1 VALTNGG
8 WLRATAISA
17 VPAGARCP
25 WHIGVLVVARAEEY
39 QLDISPCC
47 LGYWRRSPPEV
58 GEEVLKRGKNHSRPP
73 NPLDRQCLPVWEN
86 VRAAAESVTGGG
98 MSSEQ
103 QGVENLS
110 YAQGASTARLSGL
123 TMGELLDRTAARYPD
138 NPALIVRHQHKRYSY
153 CEFLRE
159 VERAARGLLR
169 LGIQKGERVGIW
181 STNYAEWVITQ
192 FAVAKVGAILVN
204 LNPAYGT
211 VEFERALQQSGCSTL
226 FLTRGFRGRDYPAI
240 LFEICPEAALS
251 APGTLQS
258 AKLPEL
264 RNLIFIGDSP
274 VPPSM
279 MSWNELLEMGENV
292 PADALQARAA
302 TLEFDEPINIQ
313 YTSGTTGTPKGAL
326 LSHHNIVNNGLL
338 IGQGMR
344 FTSQDKLCI
353 PVPFFHCF
361 GMVLSIMVCVA
372 HGAAMVI
379 ATEYFDALATLQAI
393 AEERCTAVHGVPTM
407 FIAELEHPRFSEF
420 DLTSLRTGIMAGS
433 PCPIDVMRRVV
444 REMHCSEL
452 TIVYGLTETSPGIT
466 QTTPDDPL
474 ELRVTTV
481 GKPMAHTE
489 IKIIDPRTGRVVPR
503 GTPGELCAR
512 GYAVM
517 KGYYQNPEATCQT
530 IDANGWLHSGD
541 LATMNE
547 NDYCKITGRSK
558 DLIIRGGENIY
569 PRDIEEFLYTH
580 PAISEVQVIGIPDR
594 KYGEQVM
601 AWVKLRPGA
610 TSSTEAIR
618 EFCKGRIAHFKIPR
632 YVKFVE
638 AFPTT
643 INGKTQQYKMR
654 EISIKEMNLEEVSQI
669 ATA

>member
-1 VALTNGG
+1 
-8 WLRATAISA
+8 
-17 VPAGARCP
+17 
-25 WHIGVLVVARAEEY
+25 
-39 QLDISPCC
+39 
-47 LGYWRRSPPEV
+47 
-58 GEEVLKRGKNHSRPP
+58 
-73 NPLDRQCLPVWEN
+73 
-86 VRAAAESVTGGG
+86 
-98 MSSEQ
+98 MSGEQ
-103 QGVENLS
+103 QEVSNLS
-110 YAQGASTARLSGL
+110 YSQGVGASPLVGRTV
-123 TMGELLDRTAARYPD
+123 GELLDRTAARYPES
-138 NPALIVRHQHKRYSY
+138 PALIVRHQNKRYTY
-153 CEFLRE
+153 HEFRRE

-181 STNYAEWVITQ
+181 ATNYAEWVITM
-192 FAVAKVGAILVN
+192 FAVAKIGAILVN

-211 VEFERALQQSGCSTL
+211 VEFEHALQQSGCSTL
-226 FLTRGFRGRDYPAI
+226 FMTRGFRKSNYLAI
-240 LFEICPEAALS
+240 LFEICPEAAS
-251 APGTLQS
+251 SVPGALQS
-258 AKLPEL
+258 AKLPNL

-274 VPPSM
+274 APPSM
-279 MSWNELLEMGENV
+279 IPWNDLLQMGEGV
-292 PADALQARAA
+292 PADALPARAA

-372 HGAAMVI
+372 HGAAMVVPS
-379 ATEYFDALATLQAI
+379 EYFDALATLQAI

-407 FIAELEHPRFSEF
+407 FIAELEHARFREF

-433 PCPIDVMRRVV
+433 PCPINIMRRVV
-444 REMHCSEL
+444 DEMHCSEL

-489 IKIIDPRTGRVVPR
+489 IKIVDTRTGRVVPR

-517 KGYYQNPEATCQT
+517 KGYYQNPEATRQT
-530 IDANGWLHSGD
+530 LDADGWLHSGD

-547 NDYCKITGRSK
+547 NDYFKITGRSK

-594 KYGEQVM
+594 KFGEQVM
-601 AWVKLRPGA
+601 AWIRLKPGA

-618 EFCKGRIAHFKIPR
+618 EFCKGRIAHFKVPR

-638 AFPTT
+638 AFPIT
-643 INGKTQQYKMR
+643 INGKTQKYKMR
-654 EISIKEMNLEEVSQI
+654 EISIKEMGLEEAALI

>member
-1 VALTNGG
+1 MSGSG
-8 WLRATAISA
+8 RRQ
-17 VPAGARCP
+17 GARMIDEP
-25 WHIGVLVVARAEEY
+25 
-39 QLDISPCC
+39 Q
-47 LGYWRRSPPEV
+47 
-58 GEEVLKRGKNHSRPP
+58 
-73 NPLDRQCLPVWEN
+73 
-86 VRAAAESVTGGG
+86 AAGS
-98 MSSEQ
+98 
-103 QGVENLS
+103 LS
-110 YAQGASTARLSGL
+110 YSHGIGASPLSGL
-123 TMGELLDRTAARYPD
+123 TVGELLDHTAARFPD
-138 NPALIVRHQHKRYSY
+138 RPALIVRHQNQRYTY
-153 CEFLRE
+153 AEFLRE

-181 STNYAEWVITQ
+181 CTNYAEWVITQ
-192 FAVAKVGAILVN
+192 FAVTKIGAILVN
-204 LNPAYGT
+204 LNPAYGS
-211 VEFERALQQSGCSTL
+211 VEFERAMVQSGCSTL
-226 FLTRGFRGRDYPAI
+226 FMTRGFRQRDYPAT
-240 LFEICPEAALS
+240 LAEICPEATS
-251 APGTLQS
+251 SVPGAFQS
-258 AKLPEL
+258 AKLPHL
-264 RNLIFIGDSP
+264 RNLIFIGDAAP
-274 VPPSM
+274 ASM
-279 MSWNELLEMGENV
+279 IPWNDLLSMGEGV
-292 PADALQARAA
+292 PADALRARAA
-302 TLEFDEPINIQ
+302 TLEFDDPINIQ
-313 YTSGTTGTPKGAL
+313 YTSGTTGSPKGAL
-326 LSHHNIVNNGLL
+326 LTHHNIVNNGLL

-344 FTSQDKLCI
+344 FTCEDKLCI

-361 GMVLSIMVCVA
+361 GMVLGNMVCVA

-379 ATEYFDALATLQAI
+379 PADYFDALATLQVI
-393 AEERCTAVHGVPTM
+393 SEERCTAVHGVPTM
-407 FIAELEHPRFSEF
+407 FIAELEHPRFREF

-489 IKIIDPRTGRVVPR
+489 IKIVDPRTGRMVPR

-512 GYAVM
+512 GYPVM
-517 KGYYQNPEATCQT
+517 KGYYQNAEATRQT
-530 IDANGWLHSGD
+530 LDADGWLHSGD

-558 DLIIRGGENIY
+558 DLIIRGGESIY

-580 PAISEVQVIGIPDR
+580 PAVSEVQVIGIPDR

-601 AWVKLRPGA
+601 AWIKLKPGV
-610 TSSTEAIR
+610 TSTTEAIR

-632 YVKFVE
+632 HVKFVE

-643 INGKTQQYKMR
+643 INGKTQKYKMR
-654 EISIKEMNLEEVSQI
+654 EISIKEMGLEEAAQI

>member
-1 VALTNGG
+1 MT
-8 WLRATAISA
+8 I
-17 VPAGARCP
+17 
-25 WHIGVLVVARAEEY
+25 
-39 QLDISPCC
+39 
-47 LGYWRRSPPEV
+47 
-58 GEEVLKRGKNHSRPP
+58 
-73 NPLDRQCLPVWEN
+73 DRQE
-86 VRAAAESVTGGG
+86 VRKPSY
-98 MSSEQ
+98 S
-103 QGVENLS
+103 QGIGPTPLV
-110 YAQGASTARLSGL
+110 GL
-123 TMGELLDRTAARYPD
+123 TVGELLDRTTARFPD
-138 NPALIVRHQHKRYSY
+138 NPALIARHQNKRYTY
-153 CEFLRE
+153 QQFLRE

-181 STNYAEWVITQ
+181 STNYAEWVLAQ
-192 FAVAKVGAILVN
+192 FAVAKIGAILVN

-211 VEFERALQQSGCSTL
+211 VEFEHALQQSGCSTL
-226 FLTRGFRGRDYPAI
+226 FMTGGFRKRVYPQV
-240 LFEICPEAALS
+240 LFEICPEAEHS
-251 APGTLQS
+251 APGALQA
-258 AKLPEL
+258 AKLPNL
-264 RNLIFIGDSP
+264 RNLIFIGIGDSP
-274 VPPSM
+274 APACM
-279 MSWNELLEMGENV
+279 MCWNDLLQMGEGL
-292 PADALQARAA
+292 PADALTARAA
-302 TLEFDEPINIQ
+302 TLEFDDPINIQ

-326 LSHHNIVNNGLL
+326 LSHHNLVNNGLL

-344 FTSQDKLCI
+344 FSDKDKLCI

-372 HGAAMVI
+372 HGAAMVVPS
-379 ATEYFDALATLQAI
+379 EYLDPLATLQAI
-393 AEERCTAVHGVPTM
+393 SEERCTAVHGVPTM
-407 FIAELEHPRFSEF
+407 FIAELEHSRFAEF

-433 PCPIDVMRRVV
+433 PCPINIMRRVV
-444 REMHCSEL
+444 QEMHCSEL

-489 IKIIDPRTGRVVPR
+489 IKIVDTRTGRIVLR

-517 KGYYQNPEATCQT
+517 KGYYQNPEATRQT
-530 IDANGWLHSGD
+530 LDADGWLHSGD
-541 LATMNE
+541 LATMSE

-558 DLIIRGGENIY
+558 DMIIRGGENIY

-601 AWVKLRPGA
+601 AWIKLKPGA
-610 TSSTEAIR
+610 TSSIEGIR

-632 YVKFVE
+632 YIKFVDS
-638 AFPTT
+638 FPAT
-643 INGKTQQYKMR
+643 INGKTQKYKMR
-654 EISIKEMNLEEVSQI
+654 EISIREMQLEADAQI

>member
-1 VALTNGG
+1 
-8 WLRATAISA
+8 
-17 VPAGARCP
+17 
-25 WHIGVLVVARAEEY
+25 
-39 QLDISPCC
+39 
-47 LGYWRRSPPEV
+47 
-58 GEEVLKRGKNHSRPP
+58 
-73 NPLDRQCLPVWEN
+73 
-86 VRAAAESVTGGG
+86 

-103 QGVENLS
+103 QEVGNLS
-110 YAQGASTARLSGL
+110 YSQGLGASPLAGL
-123 TMGELLDRTAARYPD
+123 TVGELLDRTATRYPER
-138 NPALIVRHQHKRYSY
+138 PALIVRHQNKRYTY
-153 CEFLRE
+153 HQFLRE

-181 STNYAEWVITQ
+181 STNYAEWVMTQ
-192 FAVAKVGAILVN
+192 FAVAKIGAILVN

-211 VEFERALQQSGCSTL
+211 VEFEHALQQSGCSTL
-226 FLTRGFRGRDYPAI
+226 LLTRGFRKRDYPSI
-240 LFEICPEAALS
+240 LFEICPEAAHS
-251 APGTLQS
+251 MPGALQS
-258 AKLPEL
+258 AKLPHL
-264 RNLIFIGDSP
+264 RNLIFIGDAA
-274 VPPSM
+274 PPSM
-279 MSWNELLEMGENV
+279 IPWDDLLQMGEKV
-292 PADALQARAA
+292 PDDALRARAA
-302 TLEFDEPINIQ
+302 TLEFDDPINIQ

-344 FTSQDKLCI
+344 FSSHDKLCI
-353 PVPFFHCF
+353 PVPFYHCF
-361 GMVLSIMVCVA
+361 GMILGNMVCVA

-379 ATEYFDALATLQAI
+379 PAEYFDALATLQAI

-407 FIAELEHPRFSEF
+407 FIAELEHARFREF
-420 DLTSLRTGIMAGS
+420 DLSSLRTGIMAGS
-433 PCPIDVMRRVV
+433 PCPINIMRRVV
-444 REMHCSEL
+444 SEMHCSEL

-489 IKIIDPRTGRVVPR
+489 IKIVDTRTGRIVPR

-517 KGYYQNPEATCQT
+517 KGYYQNPEATRQT
-530 IDANGWLHSGD
+530 LDADGWLHSGD

-569 PRDIEEFLYTH
+569 PLDIEEFLYTH

-601 AWVKLRPGA
+601 AWIKLRPGA
-610 TSSTEAIR
+610 TTSTEAFR

-632 YVKFVE
+632 HVKFVDS
-638 AFPTT
+638 FPIT
-643 INGKTQQYKMR
+643 INGKTQKYKMR
-654 EISIKEMNLEEVSQI
+654 EISIKEMGLEETALI

>member
-1 VALTNGG
+1 MN
-8 WLRATAISA
+8 
-17 VPAGARCP
+17 
-25 WHIGVLVVARAEEY
+25 
-39 QLDISPCC
+39 
-47 LGYWRRSPPEV
+47 PEQH
-58 GEEVLKRGKNHSRPP
+58 G
-73 NPLDRQCLPVWEN
+73 
-86 VRAAAESVTGGG
+86 AES
-98 MSSEQ
+98 
-103 QGVENLS
+103 LS
-110 YAQGASTARLSGL
+110 YSQGLGSSPLSGL
-123 TMGELLDRTAARYPD
+123 TMGELLDRTAARYPQ
-138 NPALIVRHQHKRYSY
+138 NGALIARHQNQRYTY
-153 CEFLRE
+153 LEFLRE

-192 FAVAKVGAILVN
+192 FAVAKIGAILVN

-211 VEFERALQQSGCSTL
+211 VEIEHALQQSECSTL
-226 FLTRGFRGRDYPAI
+226 LLTRGFRKSDYPAI
-240 LFEICPEAALS
+240 LFEICPEAANS
-251 APGTLQS
+251 APGALQS
-258 AKLPEL
+258 AKLRHL
-264 RNLIFIGDSP
+264 RNLIFIGDSTA
-274 VPPSM
+274 PPSM
-279 MSWNELLEMGENV
+279 MPWNDLLQMGEGVAAN
-292 PADALQARAA
+292 ALSDRAA
-302 TLEFDEPINIQ
+302 TLEFDDPINIQ

-326 LSHHNIVNNGLL
+326 LSHHNLVNNGLL

-372 HGAAMVI
+372 HGAAMVVPS
-379 ATEYFDALATLQAI
+379 EYFDALATLQAI

-407 FIAELEHPRFSEF
+407 FIAELEHARFPQF

-433 PCPIDVMRRVV
+433 PCPINVMRRVV
-444 REMHCSEL
+444 QEMHCSEL

-489 IKIIDPRTGRVVPR
+489 IKIVDARTGRIVPR
-503 GTPGELCAR
+503 GIPGELCAR

-517 KGYYQNPEATCQT
+517 KGYYRNPEATRQAL
-530 IDANGWLHSGD
+530 DADGWLHSGD

-580 PAISEVQVIGIPDR
+580 PGISEVQVIGIPDR

-601 AWVKLRPGA
+601 AWIKLKPGA

-632 YVKFVE
+632 YVKFVDS
-638 AFPTT
+638 FPTT
-643 INGKTQQYKMR
+643 INGKTQKYRMR
-654 EISIKEMNLEEVSQI
+654 EISIQEMNLEDAAHI

>member
-1 VALTNGG
+1 MSSQQREAGNPSYSQGIGASPLVGLT
-8 WLRATAISA
+8 
-17 VPAGARCP
+17 
-25 WHIGVLVVARAEEY
+25 
-39 QLDISPCC
+39 
-47 LGYWRRSPPEV
+47 V
-58 GEEVLKRGKNHSRPP
+58 GE
-73 NPLDRQCLPVWEN
+73 
-86 VRAAAESVTGGG
+86 
-98 MSSEQ
+98 M
-103 QGVENLS
+103 
-110 YAQGASTARLSGL
+110 
-123 TMGELLDRTAARYPD
+123 LDRTAARYPD
-138 NPALIVRHQHKRYSY
+138 NPALIVRHQNNRYTY
-153 CEFLRE
+153 QELLRE

-169 LGIQKGERVGIW
+169 LGIQKGERVAIW

-192 FAVAKVGAILVN
+192 FAVAKIGAILVN

-211 VEFERALQQSGCSTL
+211 VEFEHALQQSGCSTL
-226 FLTRGFRGRDYPAI
+226 LMTRGFRKSDYRAI
-240 LFEICPEAALS
+240 LFEICPEAVHSL
-251 APGTLQS
+251 PGELHSPQ
-258 AKLPEL
+258 LPQL
-264 RNLIFIGDSP
+264 RNLIYIGDSAP
-274 VPPSM
+274 SSMIPWNDLLQMAAGVPD
-279 MSWNELLEMGENV
+279 
-292 PADALQARAA
+292 DALRARAA
-302 TLEFDEPINIQ
+302 TLEFDDPINIQ
-313 YTSGTTGTPKGAL
+313 YTSGTTGSPKGAL

-344 FTSQDKLCI
+344 FTCRDKLCI
-353 PVPFFHCF
+353 PVPFYHCF
-361 GMVLSIMVCVA
+361 GMVLGNMVCVA

-379 ATEYFDALATLQAI
+379 PAHYFDALATLQAI

-407 FIAELEHPRFSEF
+407 FIAELEHPRFREF

-433 PCPIDVMRRVV
+433 PCPINIMRRVV
-444 REMHCSEL
+444 DEMHCSEL

-489 IKIIDPRTGRVVPR
+489 IKIVDTRTGRMVPR

-517 KGYYQNPEATCQT
+517 KGYYQNSEATRQT
-530 IDANGWLHSGD
+530 LDADGWLHSGD
-541 LATMNE
+541 LATMND

-610 TSSTEAIR
+610 TSSTEAIQ

-632 YVKFVE
+632 FVKFVDS
-638 AFPTT
+638 FPTT
-643 INGKTQQYKMR
+643 INGKTQKYKMR
-654 EISIKEMNLEEVSQI
+654 EISIKEMGLEEAAQI

>member
-1 VALTNGG
+1 
-8 WLRATAISA
+8 
-17 VPAGARCP
+17 
-25 WHIGVLVVARAEEY
+25 
-39 QLDISPCC
+39 
-47 LGYWRRSPPEV
+47 
-58 GEEVLKRGKNHSRPP
+58 
-73 NPLDRQCLPVWEN
+73 
-86 VRAAAESVTGGG
+86 
-98 MSSEQ
+98 MSHEQ
-103 QGVENLS
+103 EQVENLS
-110 YAQGASTARLSGL
+110 YSHGIGLSPLVGL
-123 TMGELLDRTAARYPD
+123 TVGELLDRTANRYPER
-138 NPALIVRHQHKRYSY
+138 PALIACHQNKRYTYSQ
-153 CEFLRE
+153 FLRE

-181 STNYAEWVITQ
+181 STNCAEWVIAQ
-192 FAVAKVGAILVN
+192 FAVAKIGAILVT

-211 VEFERALQQSGCSTL
+211 VEFEHALQQSACSTL
-226 FLTRGFRGRDYPAI
+226 FLTPGFRGRDYLSI
-240 LFEICPEAALS
+240 LFEICPEAVHS
-251 APGTLQS
+251 VPGALQS
-258 AKLPEL
+258 AKLPHL
-264 RNLIFIGDSP
+264 RNLVFMGHP
-274 VPPSM
+274 APPSM
-279 MSWNELLEMGENV
+279 IPWNNLLQMGESV
-292 PADALQARAA
+292 PADGLRARAA
-302 TLEFDEPINIQ
+302 TLEFDDPINIQ

-344 FTSQDKLCI
+344 FTCQDKLCI
-353 PVPFFHCF
+353 PVPFYHCF
-361 GMVLSIMVCVA
+361 GMVLGNMVCVG

-379 ATEYFDALATLQAI
+379 PAEHFDALATLQAI
-393 AEERCTAVHGVPTM
+393 AGEGCTAVHGVPTM
-407 FIAELEHPRFSEF
+407 FIAELEHPRFREF

-444 REMHCSEL
+444 REMHCTEL

-489 IKIIDPRTGRVVPR
+489 IKIIDTRTGRIVPR

-517 KGYYQNPEATCQT
+517 KGYYRNPEATRQT
-530 IDANGWLHSGD
+530 LDAAGWLHSGD

-601 AWVKLRPGA
+601 AWVKLKPGA
-610 TSSTEAIR
+610 TASTESIR
-618 EFCKGRIAHFKIPR
+618 EFCQGRIAHFKIPR
-632 YVKFVE
+632 FVKFVD
-638 AFPTT
+638 AFPVTN
-643 INGKTQQYKMR
+643 NGKTQKYKMR
-654 EISIKEMNLEEVSQI
+654 EFSIKEMGLEEAALI

>member
-1 VALTNGG
+1 MPPFGLGYYAVYKGSL
-8 WLRATAISA
+8 SA
-17 VPAGARCP
+17 GRPITGARMTDVQ
-25 WHIGVLVVARAEEY
+25 WELG
-39 QLDISPCC
+39 SP
-47 LGYWRRSPPEV
+47 
-58 GEEVLKRGKNHSRPP
+58 
-73 NPLDRQCLPVWEN
+73 
-86 VRAAAESVTGGG
+86 
-98 MSSEQ
+98 
-103 QGVENLS
+103 S
-110 YAQGASTARLSGL
+110 YSHGLGASPLVGL
-123 TMGELLDRTAARYPD
+123 TVGELLDRTAARFPD
-138 NPALIVRHQHKRYSY
+138 NPALIVRHQNQRYTY
-153 CEFLRE
+153 RQFLRE

-169 LGIQKGERVGIW
+169 LGLQKGERVGIW

-192 FAVAKVGAILVN
+192 FAVAKLGAILVN

-211 VEFERALQQSGCSTL
+211 VEIEHALQQSGCSTL
-226 FLTRGFRGRDYPAI
+226 LVTRGFHGRDYPSI
-240 LFEICPEAALS
+240 LFEICPEAARS
-251 APGTLQS
+251 APGGLES
-258 AKLPEL
+258 AKLPQL
-264 RNLIFIGDSP
+264 RNLIYIGD
-274 VPPSM
+274 PPAPSSM
-279 MSWNELLEMGENV
+279 MTWSDLLQMGESL
-292 PADALQARAA
+292 PAEALAARAA
-302 TLEFDEPINIQ
+302 LLEFDDPINIQ

-326 LSHHNIVNNGLL
+326 LSQHNIVNNGVL

-353 PVPFFHCF
+353 PVPFYHCF
-361 GMVLSIMVCVA
+361 GMVLGIMVCVA

-379 ATEYFDALATLQAI
+379 PAHYFDALATLQAI

-407 FIAELEHPRFSEF
+407 FIAELEHPRFREF
-420 DLTSLRTGIMAGS
+420 DLSSLRTGIMAGS
-433 PCPIDVMRRVV
+433 PCPINVMRRVV
-444 REMHCSEL
+444 EEMHCSEL

-489 IKIIDPRTGRVVPR
+489 IKIIDARTGRIVPR

-517 KGYYQNPEATCQT
+517 KGYFQNPEATRQT
-530 IDANGWLHSGD
+530 LDADGWLHSGD
-541 LATMNE
+541 LATMSG

-601 AWVKLRPGA
+601 AWIKLKPGA
-610 TSSTEAIR
+610 ASSTEAIR
-618 EFCKGRIAHFKIPR
+618 EFCKGRIAHFKVPR
-632 YVKFVE
+632 YVKFVDS
-638 AFPTT
+638 FPVTV
-643 INGKTQQYKMR
+643 NGKTQKYKMR
-654 EISIKEMNLEEVSQI
+654 EISIKEMQLEEAAQI

>member
-1 VALTNGG
+1 MGASMEMD
-8 WLRATAISA
+8 RHE
-17 VPAGARCP
+17 AG
-25 WHIGVLVVARAEEY
+25 
-39 QLDISPCC
+39 
-47 LGYWRRSPPEV
+47 
-58 GEEVLKRGKNHSRPP
+58 K
-73 NPLDRQCLPVWEN
+73 
-86 VRAAAESVTGGG
+86 
-98 MSSEQ
+98 
-103 QGVENLS
+103 LS
-110 YAQGASTARLSGL
+110 YSHGIGTTPLLGL
-123 TMGELLDRTAARYPD
+123 TVGELLDRTAERFPD
-138 NPALIVRHQHKRYSY
+138 SPALIVRHQNRRYTY
-153 CEFLRE
+153 HQFLRE

-181 STNYAEWVITQ
+181 STNNAEWVITQ
-192 FAVAKVGAILVN
+192 FAVAKIGAILVN

-211 VEFERALQQSGCSTL
+211 VEFEHALQHSGCSTL
-226 FLTRGFRGRDYPAI
+226 FMTGGFRKRVYPAI
-240 LFEICPEAALS
+240 LYEVCPEAEHS
-251 APGTLQS
+251 TPGALQS
-258 AKLPEL
+258 SKLPHL
-264 RNLIFIGDSP
+264 RNLIFIGDSA
-274 VPPSM
+274 VPASM
-279 MSWNELLEMGENV
+279 LPWNDLLQMGESL
-292 PADALQARAA
+292 PSDALAVREA
-302 TLEFDEPINIQ
+302 TLEFDDPINIQ
-313 YTSGTTGTPKGAL
+313 YTSGTTGTPKGTL
-326 LSHHNIVNNGLL
+326 LTHHNIVNNGVL

-344 FTSQDKLCI
+344 FSDQDKLCI

-372 HGAAMVI
+372 HGAAMVVPS
-379 ATEYFDALATLQAI
+379 EYFDALATLESI

-407 FIAELEHPRFSEF
+407 FIAELEHSRFAEF

-433 PCPIDVMRRVV
+433 PCPINIMRRVV
-444 REMHCSEL
+444 QEMHCSEL

-489 IKIIDPRTGRVVPR
+489 IKIVDPHTGRIVPR

-517 KGYYQNPEATCQT
+517 KGYYQNPEATRQT
-530 IDANGWLHSGD
+530 LDSEGWLHSGD
-541 LATMNE
+541 LATMSE

-558 DLIIRGGENIY
+558 DMIIRGGENIY

-601 AWVKLRPGA
+601 AWIKLKPGA
-610 TSSTEAIR
+610 TSSIEAIR

-632 YVKFVE
+632 YIKFVDS
-638 AFPTT
+638 FPIT
-643 INGKTQQYKMR
+643 INGKTQKYKMR
-654 EISIKEMNLEEVSQI
+654 EISIKEMQLEDAARI

>member
-1 VALTNGG
+1 MNPEPHA
-8 WLRATAISA
+8 
-17 VPAGARCP
+17 AG
-25 WHIGVLVVARAEEY
+25 
-39 QLDISPCC
+39 S
-47 LGYWRRSPPEV
+47 
-58 GEEVLKRGKNHSRPP
+58 
-73 NPLDRQCLPVWEN
+73 
-86 VRAAAESVTGGG
+86 
-98 MSSEQ
+98 
-103 QGVENLS
+103 LS
-110 YAQGASTARLSGL
+110 YSHGMGSSPLSGL
-123 TMGELLDRTAARYPD
+123 TVGELLDQTVARYPQ
-138 NPALIVRHQHKRYSY
+138 NPALIARHQNKRYTY
-153 CEFLRE
+153 HQFLRE

-169 LGIQKGERVGIW
+169 LGIQKGDRVGIW
-181 STNYAEWVITQ
+181 ATNYAEWVITQ
-192 FAVAKVGAILVN
+192 FAVTKIGAILVN

-211 VEFERALQQSGCSTL
+211 VELEHALQQSECSTL
-226 FLTRGFRGRDYPAI
+226 LLTRGFRKSDYPAI
-240 LFEICPEAALS
+240 LFEICPEAAS
-251 APGTLQS
+251 SVPGELQS
-258 AKLPEL
+258 AKLPHL

-274 VPPSM
+274 APPSM
-279 MSWNELLEMGENV
+279 IPWNELLQMGEGV
-292 PADALQARAA
+292 PADALSARAA
-302 TLEFDEPINIQ
+302 TLEFDDPINIQ

-326 LSHHNIVNNGLL
+326 LSHHNLVNNGLL

-372 HGAAMVI
+372 HGAAMVVPS
-379 ATEYFDALATLQAI
+379 EYFDALATLQAI
-393 AEERCTAVHGVPTM
+393 ADERCTAVHGVPTM
-407 FIAELEHPRFSEF
+407 FIAELEHERFAEF

-433 PCPIDVMRRVV
+433 PCPINVMRRVV

-489 IKIIDPRTGRVVPR
+489 IKIIDTQTGRIVPR

-517 KGYYQNPEATCQT
+517 KGYYRNPEATRQT
-530 IDANGWLHSGD
+530 LDADGWLHSGD
-541 LATMNE
+541 LATMND

-569 PRDIEEFLYTH
+569 PRDVEEFLYTH
-580 PAISEVQVIGIPDR
+580 PGISEVQVIGIPDR

-601 AWVKLRPGA
+601 AWIKLRPGA

-618 EFCKGRIAHFKIPR
+618 EFCKGRIAHFKIPH
-632 YVKFVE
+632 YVKFVNS
-638 AFPTT
+638 FPVT
-643 INGKTQQYKMR
+643 INGKTQKYKMR
-654 EISIKEMNLEEVSQI
+654 EISIKEMNLEEAARI

>member
-1 VALTNGG
+1 MSDGQ
-8 WLRATAISA
+8 
-17 VPAGARCP
+17 
-25 WHIGVLVVARAEEY
+25 H
-39 QLDISPCC
+39 
-47 LGYWRRSPPEV
+47 EV
-58 GEEVLKRGKNHSRPP
+58 G
-73 NPLDRQCLPVWEN
+73 
-86 VRAAAESVTGGG
+86 
-98 MSSEQ
+98 
-103 QGVENLS
+103 NLS
-110 YAQGASTARLSGL
+110 YGQGLGTSPLSGL
-123 TMGELLDRTAARYPD
+123 TVGELLDRTAARFPQ
-138 NPALIVRHQHKRYSY
+138 NPALIVRHQNKRYTY
-153 CEFLRE
+153 QEFLRE

-192 FAVAKVGAILVN
+192 FAVAKIGAILVN

-211 VEFERALQQSGCSTL
+211 VEFEHALQQSGCSTL
-226 FLTRGFRGRDYPAI
+226 LMTQGFRKSDYRSV
-240 LFEICPEAALS
+240 LFEICPEAAHS
-251 APGTLQS
+251 VPGSLQS
-258 AKLPEL
+258 DKLPHL

-274 VPPSM
+274 APSSM
-279 MSWNELLEMGENV
+279 LPWNDLLQMGDNLPVE
-292 PADALQARAA
+292 ALAARAA
-302 TLEFDEPINIQ
+302 TLEFDDPINIQ
-313 YTSGTTGTPKGAL
+313 YTSGTTGIPKGAL

-344 FTSQDKLCI
+344 FSDRDKLCI
-353 PVPFFHCF
+353 PVPFYHCF
-361 GMVLSIMVCVA
+361 GMILGNMVCVA

-379 ATEYFDALATLQAI
+379 PAHYFDALATLQAI
-393 AEERCTAVHGVPTM
+393 SEERCTAVHGVPTM
-407 FIAELEHPRFSEF
+407 FIAELEHPRFREF

-433 PCPIDVMRRVV
+433 PCPINIMRRVV
-444 REMHCSEL
+444 DEMHCSEL

-489 IKIIDPRTGRVVPR
+489 IKIVHTRTGRIVPR

-517 KGYYQNPEATCQT
+517 KGYYQNPEATRQT
-530 IDANGWLHSGD
+530 LDADGWLHSGD
-541 LATMNE
+541 LATMND
-547 NDYCKITGRSK
+547 NDYFKITGRSK

-601 AWVKLRPGA
+601 AWVKLKPGS

-632 YVKFVE
+632 YVKFVD
-638 AFPTT
+638 AFPIT
-643 INGKTQQYKMR
+643 INGKTQKYKMR
-654 EISIKEMNLEEVSQI
+654 EISIKEMGLEEAAQI

>member
-1 VALTNGG
+1 MSDGQHE
-8 WLRATAISA
+8 A
-17 VPAGARCP
+17 V
-25 WHIGVLVVARAEEY
+25 
-39 QLDISPCC
+39 
-47 LGYWRRSPPEV
+47 
-58 GEEVLKRGKNHSRPP
+58 
-73 NPLDRQCLPVWEN
+73 
-86 VRAAAESVTGGG
+86 
-98 MSSEQ
+98 
-103 QGVENLS
+103 NLS
-110 YAQGASTARLSGL
+110 YGQGLGGSPLSGL
-123 TMGELLDRTAARYPD
+123 TVGQLLDRTAARFAH
-138 NPALIVRHQHKRYSY
+138 NPALIVRHQNKRYTY
-153 CEFLRE
+153 QEFLRE

-169 LGIQKGERVGIW
+169 LGIQKGDRVGIW
-181 STNYAEWVITQ
+181 STNCAEWVITQ
-192 FAVAKVGAILVN
+192 FAVAKIGAILVN

-211 VEFERALQQSGCSTL
+211 VEFEHALQQSGCSTL
-226 FLTRGFRGRDYPAI
+226 LLTQGFRKSGYPSI
-240 LFEICPEAALS
+240 LFEICPEAIRS
-251 APGTLQS
+251 VPGELQS
-258 AKLPEL
+258 GKLPHL

-274 VPPSM
+274 APPCM
-279 MSWNELLEMGENV
+279 TPWNDLLQMGDNL
-292 PADALQARAA
+292 PAEALPARAA
-302 TLEFDEPINIQ
+302 TLEFDDPVNIQ
-313 YTSGTTGTPKGAL
+313 YTSGTTGAPRGAL

-344 FTSQDKLCI
+344 FSNQDKLCI
-353 PVPFFHCF
+353 PVPFYHCF
-361 GMVLSIMVCVA
+361 GMILGNMVCVA

-379 ATEYFDALATLQAI
+379 PAHYFDALATLQAI

-407 FIAELEHPRFSEF
+407 FIAELEHPRFHEF

-433 PCPIDVMRRVV
+433 PCPINIMRRVV
-444 REMHCSEL
+444 DEMHCSEL

-489 IKIIDPRTGRVVPR
+489 IKIVDPRTGRIVPR

-517 KGYYQNPEATCQT
+517 KGYYQNPEATRQT
-530 IDANGWLHSGD
+530 LDADGWLHSGD
-541 LATMNE
+541 LGTMNE
-547 NDYCKITGRSK
+547 NDYFKITGRSK

-594 KYGEQVM
+594 KFGEQVM
-601 AWVKLRPGA
+601 AWVKLKPGA

-632 YVKFVE
+632 YVKFVDS
-638 AFPTT
+638 FPIT
-643 INGKTQQYKMR
+643 INGKTQKYKMR
-654 EISIKEMNLEEVSQI
+654 EISIKEMGLEEAAQI